1 MLCEICKKRKASVFY
16 NETIGGK
23 TRTSSLCSECAADLK
38 KGNALEDISSVLRE
52 WGIAEAQADTLFGNT
67 FRLPTPK
74 GISPVRTCP
83 SCGLTLGDIAAAGR
97 VGCATCYK
105 TFGNELNTA
114 LSLLHGNAHHIGQC
128 PVRYRERLQRAERI
142 QALRERL
149 REAVASEGYEEAVA
163 LRDEIRNL
171 EKEDQ

>member
-1 MLCEICKKRKASVFY
+1 MG
-16 NETIGGK
+16 NHGG
-23 TRTSSLCSECAADLK
+23 TGGHALRQYVSS
-38 KGNALEDISSVLRE
+38 
-52 WGIAEAQADTLFGNT
+52 ADTERN
-67 FRLPTPK
+67 LP
-74 GISPVRTCP
+74 CP
-83 SCGLTLGDIAAAGR
+83 RCGLTLGDIAAAGR
-97 VGCATCYK
+97 VGCAICYK